1 MGKLLHISWGVLSS
15 ISKLKVVSNTFEYSV
30 FLYIMCSFK
39 KKKKNTKRCF
49 VTNFNYEYFD
59 KFLSPVKIEN
69 KSQGFVH
76 EHLLWC
82 KTGRSYNFCLD

>member
-1 MGKLLHISWGVLSS
+1 M
-15 ISKLKVVSNTFEYSV
+15 
-30 FLYIMCSFK
+30 
-39 KKKKNTKRCF
+39 KNTKRCF
-49 VTNFNYEYFD
+49 ATNFNYEYFD